1 MALSDP
7 VKAEAAAI
15 IGSNEPVNLKM
26 VLLNQLWLKHGLAS
40 HQVVPPG
47 KLLVHP
53 SNRGGAML
61 NGHDVLAKGEKLMS
75 QGFRQDLLE
84 SSSVAFGLS
93 SKVAKRQEQVEA
105 NRVLVEQFPQV
116 LAPVQGDELYL
127 TVGASHS
134 TSFLKA
140 KAMCGVSNESLKGI
154 LENGWKWLILS
165 ECLEENFPTL
175 PLLYSAALN
184 SSNSAQVAATELEC
198 LATISKYIQLGKTL
212 EAAVAQ
218 TAMGEPQ
225 CKDYLDEIAHFAK
238 LYTGGEQMPLAT
250 FLVAFSKQFGESAL
264 LGEEFM
270 KLLTHYDFKVS
281 GNLLPCFRVAVLAAQ
296 LTSSKI
302 VDKISKLLVKS
313 DFDRLKTKCKAELQ
327 DAEKLLAN
335 SWSLVEKAKHL
346 EELKRLHVFGRLC
359 IRVVLFICQ
368 KQKMGRESKTW
379 KSLEDIRD
387 QFASEM
393 LCPPDISSQ
402 DSGDAP
408 SPGAAGSQ
416 EAFQDLLQPDP
427 VAVALL
433 QNQHLEIGSNYQ
445 NPKVGS
451 TIYQLMEVTLA
462 GAKFLGYFW
471 GESLLFGGG
480 AYFSTTCASPW
491 STEV

>member
-1 MALSDP
+1 
-7 VKAEAAAI
+7 
-15 IGSNEPVNLKM
+15 
-26 VLLNQLWLKHGLAS
+26 
-40 HQVVPPG
+40 
-47 KLLVHP
+47 
-53 SNRGGAML
+53 
-61 NGHDVLAKGEKLMS
+61 
-75 QGFRQDLLE
+75 
-84 SSSVAFGLS
+84 
-93 SKVAKRQEQVEA
+93 
-105 NRVLVEQFPQV
+105 
-116 LAPVQGDELYL
+116 
-127 TVGASHS
+127 
-134 TSFLKA
+134 
-140 KAMCGVSNESLKGI
+140 
-154 LENGWKWLILS
+154 
-165 ECLEENFPTL
+165 
-175 PLLYSAALN
+175 
-184 SSNSAQVAATELEC
+184 
-198 LATISKYIQLGKTL
+198 LGKTL

-225 CKDYLDEIAHFAK
+225 CKDYLGEIAHFAK

-250 FLVAFSKQFGESAL
+250 FLVAFSKLFGESAL

-313 DFDRLKTKCKAELQ
+313 DFDRLKTKCEAELQ
-327 DAEKLLAN
+327 DAEKLLAD

-408 SPGAAGSQ
+408 SPAAAGSQ

-445 NPKVGS
+445 DPKVGS
-451 TIYQLMEVTLA
+451 TMYQLMEVTLA

-471 GESLLFGGG
+471 VKVFFLGVGLMLVLLHNLHK
-480 AYFSTTCASPW
+480 PL
-491 STEV
+491 VH

>member
-1 MALSDP
+1 
-7 VKAEAAAI
+7 
-15 IGSNEPVNLKM
+15 
-26 VLLNQLWLKHGLAS
+26 
-40 HQVVPPG
+40 
-47 KLLVHP
+47 
-53 SNRGGAML
+53 
-61 NGHDVLAKGEKLMS
+61 
-75 QGFRQDLLE
+75 
-84 SSSVAFGLS
+84 
-93 SKVAKRQEQVEA
+93 
-105 NRVLVEQFPQV
+105 
-116 LAPVQGDELYL
+116 
-127 TVGASHS
+127 
-134 TSFLKA
+134 
-140 KAMCGVSNESLKGI
+140 
-154 LENGWKWLILS
+154 
-165 ECLEENFPTL
+165 
-175 PLLYSAALN
+175 
-184 SSNSAQVAATELEC
+184 
-198 LATISKYIQLGKTL
+198 
-212 EAAVAQ
+212 
-218 TAMGEPQ
+218 MGEPQ
-225 CKDYLDEIAHFAK
+225 CKDYLGEIAHFAK

-327 DAEKLLAN
+327 DAEKLLAD

-359 IRVVLFICQ
+359 IRVVLFMCQ
-368 KQKMGRESKTW
+368 KQKMGRESKAW

-387 QFASEM
+387 QFASETN
-393 LCPPDISSQ
+393 
-402 DSGDAP
+402 
-408 SPGAAGSQ
+408 SQ

-451 TIYQLMEVTLA
+451 TICQLMEVTLA

-471 GESLLFGGG
+471 AESFLFWGG
-480 AYFSTTCASPW
+480 ANVSASPQLAQAFGPLRFEHVPLVGAADTLVVPLRDDLKDW
-491 STEV
+491 RKSKKTMQILLAADIAEKQLVYKHPDIQESIQLHSTQVQFHKAFMTGPVNAKASGFVANPVGICALQHFAAGSLVLKPCGFLFPVKDQDKDKVKVMVGKFGVNAPKMISEFDKVDDKTVLVPFWYVKPTMDEELVNMQVEKKQFGSLGLPC

>member
-1 MALSDP
+1 
-7 VKAEAAAI
+7 
-15 IGSNEPVNLKM
+15 
-26 VLLNQLWLKHGLAS
+26 
-40 HQVVPPG
+40 
-47 KLLVHP
+47 
-53 SNRGGAML
+53 
-61 NGHDVLAKGEKLMS
+61 
-75 QGFRQDLLE
+75 
-84 SSSVAFGLS
+84 
-93 SKVAKRQEQVEA
+93 
-105 NRVLVEQFPQV
+105 
-116 LAPVQGDELYL
+116 
-127 TVGASHS
+127 
-134 TSFLKA
+134 
-140 KAMCGVSNESLKGI
+140 
-154 LENGWKWLILS
+154 
-165 ECLEENFPTL
+165 
-175 PLLYSAALN
+175 
-184 SSNSAQVAATELEC
+184 
-198 LATISKYIQLGKTL
+198 
-212 EAAVAQ
+212 
-218 TAMGEPQ
+218 
-225 CKDYLDEIAHFAK
+225 
-238 LYTGGEQMPLAT
+238 MPLAT
-250 FLVAFSKQFGESAL
+250 FLVAFSKLFGESAL

-313 DFDRLKTKCKAELQ
+313 DFDRLKTKCEAELQ
-327 DAEKLLAN
+327 DAEKLLAD

-408 SPGAAGSQ
+408 SPAAAGSQ

-445 NPKVGS
+445 DPKVGS
-451 TIYQLMEVTLA
+451 TMYQLMEVTLA

-471 GESLLFGGG
+471 VKVFFLGVGLMLVLLHNLHKPLGH
-480 AYFSTTCASPW
+480 
-491 STEV
+491 